1 MKTILFLAI
10 FAVMYSHTVGDP
22 CRDCRDTY
30 NNGGKNCTDIMA
42 YTKCIFEAASD
53 DCFNSADSYLRT
65 GDRDRANVAPCEF
78 VDTCKCQVER
88 AMAAISSNPEECRA
102 NLAEL
107 ECLLG
112 TSQTGC
118 DEVKTNIQLLKESET
133 KAKNKRSCSLSATCQ
148 CQVDRGKSDMST
160 NQKKCDAYKAELA
173 CYINTPDT
181 TSCNGSPFNDTVL
194 FAKQKAIAAVAD
206 CLSETCKC
214 HVLYFTNDRSTSEL
228 NCAAIT
234 AVKACVTAISDA
246 NEFSCD
252 GSTTRSNVVTYI
264 DDKATS
270 LNCTG
275 ISTED
280 AGKIQSEV
288 DVSGISTED
297 GGTILSAVDVTGMS
311 VEDTGSGSNVIRL
324 SKFAAVAMVIL
335 WKTI

>member
-1 MKTILFLAI
+1 MAI
-10 FAVMYSHTVGDP
+10 VSTHT
-22 CRDCRDTY
+22 
-30 NNGGKNCTDIMA
+30 K
-42 YTKCIFEAASD
+42 
-53 DCFNSADSYLRT
+53 
-65 GDRDRANVAPCEF
+65 
-78 VDTCKCQVER
+78 
-88 AMAAISSNPEECRA
+88 ECRA

-112 TSQTGC
+112 ASQTAC
-118 DEVKTNIQLLKESET
+118 DEVKTNIQLLTELET
-133 KAKNKRSCSLSATCQ
+133 RTKTTLSCPWSATCQ
-148 CQVDRGKSDMST
+148 CQVDRGKLDRST

-173 CYINTPDT
+173 CYINDPDT
-181 TSCNGSPFNDTVL
+181 TSCNESPFKDTVL
-194 FAKQKAIAAVAD
+194 FAKQQATTAVAD

-234 AVKACVTAISDA
+234 AVKACVTAISDV

-275 ISTED
+275 
-280 AGKIQSEV
+280 
-288 DVSGISTED
+288 
-297 GGTILSAVDVTGMS
+297 
-311 VEDTGSGSNVIRL
+311 SGSNVIRL